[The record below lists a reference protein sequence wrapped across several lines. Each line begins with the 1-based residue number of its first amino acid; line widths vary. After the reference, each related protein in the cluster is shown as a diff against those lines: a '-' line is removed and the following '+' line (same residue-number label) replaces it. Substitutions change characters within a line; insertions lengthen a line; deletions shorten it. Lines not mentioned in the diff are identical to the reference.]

1 MKNSKFKI
9 SIVAFLIISSSVM
22 VSAQQGPGRGD
33 GFNKGKKEWSH
44 KRSLRGHGPGDT
56 IHMIPKLTEDQKGK
70 MKEMRLSFYKETL
83 PLKNELNEK
92 KAQLRTLTT
101 VESPNMKKVNKLI
114 ENMGAIEVELKKAR
128 VAHHQEVRSQLTEEQ
143 RIFFD
148 RRSMGMGSKRHR
160 GRR

>member
-9 SIVAFLIISSSVM
+9 AIVAFLILGSSVL

-44 KRSLRGHGPGDT
+44 KRGFRGHGPGD
-56 IHMIPKLTEDQKGK
+56 MIPNLTDEQKDK

-101 VESPNMKKVNKLI
+101 VESPDMKKVNKLI
-114 ENMGAIEVELKKAR
+114 ENMGDIEVELKKAR

-148 RRSMGMGSKRHR
+148 SRPMGVGFKGHR